1 MSISARFQLLQQLQ
15 QKAVGTTLRAISA
28 PLSLPELH
36 SPATQLLARQLV
48 STMQRSQGVGL
59 AAAQV
64 GRNVR
69 MFVAELDEGYEHE
82 EEDAVAMQAEKT
94 SRSRSE
100 SAARS
105 AGSNS
110 ASLRPRLVSKLPG
123 AASARPQPSVVINP
137 RIVRS
142 SSRLFLGV
150 EGCLSLPGLVGRVP
164 RADSIDVSYLDGTT
178 GQLVSQTLH
187 GFRARIF
194 AHELDH
200 LNGVLFIDKLND
212 PRHIWTDESFPDEK
226 L

>member
-1 MSISARFQLLQQLQ
+1 MSISARFQLLQQLH
-15 QKAVGTTLRAISA
+15 QKAAGTSLRAISA

-36 SPATQLLARQLV
+36 SPSTQLLARQLIT
-48 STMQRSQGVGL
+48 TMQRERGVGL

-82 EEDAVAMQAEKT
+82 EEDAVAMQAQRT
-94 SRSRSE
+94 SRSNSERS
-100 SAARS
+100 SS
-105 AGSNS
+105 GGGKGS
-110 ASLRPRLVSKLPG
+110 LLPRLVSKLSG
-123 AASARPQPSVVINP
+123 SSCRPQPSIVINP
-137 RIVRS
+137 RIIRS

-164 RADSIDVSYLDGTT
+164 RPDCIDVSYLDGS
-178 GQLVSQTLH
+178 GQLVNQTLR

-194 AHELDH
+194 AHEVDH
-200 LNGVLFIDKLND
+200 LNGVLFIDKLKE
-212 PRHIWTDESFPDEK
+212 PKHIWTDESFPDEK